1 MNQTAIPPAA
11 DLPELRKVIAA
22 IAAKQSSI
30 KLGQRSYAVLL
41 DLANNPDTAAHS
53 SINQLA
59 SHFGV
64 SASTL
69 TRLATRLGYSGFNA
83 LQNIFR
89 QHLAEPHFYSERAY
103 QSQSQSQSQSQHQES
118 DVLGQVAQEEIANIQ
133 QMMSQVSTDQWQK
146 ALELLQN
153 ARHVRTFAQRQ
164 FYSTATFFSYCLGLL
179 RDGVGVLGDSGHGVP
194 HGLAQLNQQDLL
206 IVFGSHPYSRIA
218 VDCCRQ
224 ARAMGIPT
232 MVFTDT
238 HGAPLSSDASCLF
251 TIPTTGSFFSNS
263 TAAWVVLIEAIL
275 TAYARRLG
283 PGAIKTLEQREQVFE
298 QMQVAYS

>member
-1 MNQTAIPPAA
+1 
-11 DLPELRKVIAA
+11 
-22 IAAKQSSI
+22 
-30 KLGQRSYAVLL
+30 
-41 DLANNPDTAAHS
+41 
-53 SINQLA
+53 
-59 SHFGV
+59 
-64 SASTL
+64 
-69 TRLATRLGYSGFNA
+69 
-83 LQNIFR
+83 
-89 QHLAEPHFYSERAY
+89 LAEPHFYSERAH
-103 QSQSQSQSQSQHQES
+103 QSQDQES
-118 DVLGQVAQEEIANIQ
+118 DLLVQVAQEEIANIQ
-133 QMMSQVSTDQWQK
+133 QMMSQVSTTQWQQ
-146 ALELLQN
+146 ALALLQN
-153 ARHVRTFAQRQ
+153 ARQVRTFAQRQ

-224 ARAMGIPT
+224 ARAMKIPT
-232 MVFTDT
+232 MVFTDA

-251 TIPTTGSFFSNS
+251 TIPTNGSFFSNS

-283 PGAIKTLEQREQVFE
+283 PVAIQTLEQREQVFE

>member
-1 MNQTAIPPAA
+1 MNQSSIMPAA
-11 DLPELRKVIAA
+11 DLLELRKVIAA
-22 IAAKQSSI
+22 IAAKQSAI

-41 DLANNPDTAAHS
+41 DLANSPDTAAHS

-59 SHFGV
+59 SNFGV

-89 QHLAEPHFYSERAY
+89 QHLAEPHFYSERAH
-103 QSQSQSQSQSQHQES
+103 QSQDQES
-118 DVLGQVAQEEIANIQ
+118 DSLVQVAQEEIANIQ
-133 QMMSQVSTDQWQK
+133 QMMSQVSTEQWQQ

-224 ARAMGIPT
+224 ARAMEIPT

-251 TIPTTGSFFSNS
+251 TIPTSGSFFSNS

-283 PGAIKTLEQREQVFE
+283 PDAIKTLEQREQVFE

>member
-1 MNQTAIPPAA
+1 MNQTIIQPAK
-11 DLPELRKVIAA
+11 DLPELREVIST
-22 IAAKQSSI
+22 IAAKQGPI
-30 KLGQRSYAVLL
+30 KLGQRSYTVLL
-41 DLANNPDTAAHS
+41 ALVNNPDTAAHS

-59 SHFGV
+59 THLDV

-69 TRLATRLGYSGFNA
+69 TRLATRLGYSGFNG

-89 QHLAEPHFYSERAY
+89 QHIAEPHFYSERAHH
-103 QSQSQSQSQSQHQES
+103 SQDQEA
-118 DVLGQVAQEEIANIQ
+118 DPLLQVAQEEIANIQ
-133 QMMSQVSTDQWQK
+133 QMMSQVSTEQWQQ
-146 ALELLQN
+146 ALALLQN
-153 ARHVRTFAQRQ
+153 ARQVRTFAQRQ

-224 ARAMGIPT
+224 ARAMNIPT
-232 MVFTDT
+232 IVFTDT
-238 HGAPLSSDASCLF
+238 HGAPLSTGANCLF
-251 TIPTTGSFFSNS
+251 TIPTKGSFFSNS

-283 PGAIKTLEQREQVFE
+283 PEAIQTLQHREQVFE
-298 QMQVAYS
+298 QMQVAYT

>member
-1 MNQTAIPPAA
+1 MNQTAISPAA
-11 DLPELRKVIAA
+11 DLPKLREVIAA
-22 IAAKQSSI
+22 IAAKRSPI
-30 KLGQRSYAVLL
+30 KLGQRSYAVLIEL
-41 DLANNPDTAAHS
+41 VNSPDTAAHN

-59 SHFGV
+59 SNLGV

-89 QHLAEPHFYSERAY
+89 QHLAEPHFYSERAH
-103 QSQSQSQSQSQHQES
+103 QSQDQET
-118 DVLGQVAQEEIANIQ
+118 DVLLQVAQEEITNIQ
-133 QMMSQVSTDQWQK
+133 QMMSQVSTDQWQQ

-224 ARAMGIPT
+224 ARAMNIPT

-251 TIPTTGSFFSNS
+251 TIPTNGSFFSNN

-283 PGAIKTLEQREQVFE
+283 PDAIKTLEQREQVFE

>member
-1 MNQTAIPPAA
+1 MNQIPVLPAA
-11 DLPELRKVIAA
+11 DLLELRKVIAA
-22 IAAKQSSI
+22 IAAKQSAI

-41 DLANNPDTAAHS
+41 DLANSPDTAAHS

-59 SHFGV
+59 SNFGV

-89 QHLAEPHFYSERAY
+89 QHLAEPHFYSERAH
-103 QSQSQSQSQSQHQES
+103 QSQDQES
-118 DVLGQVAQEEIANIQ
+118 DLLVQVAQEEIANIQ
-133 QMMSQVSTDQWQK
+133 QMMSQVSTDQWQQ

-194 HGLAQLNQQDLL
+194 HGLAQLNHQDLL

-224 ARAMGIPT
+224 ARAMEIPT

-251 TIPTTGSFFSNS
+251 TIPTSGSFFSNS

-283 PGAIKTLEQREQVFE
+283 PDAIKTLEQREQVFE

>member
-1 MNQTAIPPAA
+1 MNQTSVLPAA
-11 DLPELRKVIAA
+11 DLLELRKVIAA
-22 IAAKQSSI
+22 IAAKQSPI
-30 KLGQRSYAVLL
+30 KMGQRSYTVLL
-41 DLANNPDTAAHS
+41 DLANSPDTAAHS

-59 SHFGV
+59 ANFGV

-89 QHLAEPHFYSERAY
+89 QHLAKPHFYSERAH
-103 QSQSQSQSQSQHQES
+103 QSQDQES
-118 DVLGQVAQEEIANIQ
+118 DLLLKVAQEEIANIQ
-133 QMMSQVSTDQWQK
+133 QMMSQVSAEQWQQ
-146 ALELLQN
+146 ALDLLQN

-179 RDGVGVLGDSGHGVP
+179 RNGVGVLGDSGHGVP
-194 HGLAQLNQQDLL
+194 HGLAQLNPQDLL
-206 IVFGSHPYSRIA
+206 IVFASHPYSRIA

-224 ARAMGIPT
+224 ATAMKIPT
-232 MVFTDT
+232 IVFTDN
-238 HGAPLSSDASCLF
+238 HGAPMSSDANCLF
-251 TIPTTGSFFSNS
+251 TIPTSGTFFSNS

-283 PGAIKTLEQREQVFE
+283 ADAIQTLEQREQVFD
-298 QMQVAYS
+298 QMQVAY

>member
-1 MNQTAIPPAA
+1 MNQSSILPAA
-11 DLPELRKVIAA
+11 DLLELRKVIAA
-22 IAAKQSSI
+22 IAAKQSAI

-41 DLANNPDTAAHS
+41 DLANSPDTAAHS

-59 SHFGV
+59 SNFGV

-89 QHLAEPHFYSERAY
+89 QHLAEPHFYSERAH
-103 QSQSQSQSQSQHQES
+103 QSQDQES
-118 DVLGQVAQEEIANIQ
+118 DSLVQVAQEEIANIQ
-133 QMMSQVSTDQWQK
+133 QMMSQVSTEQWQQ

-224 ARAMGIPT
+224 ARAMEIPT

-251 TIPTTGSFFSNS
+251 TIPTSGSFFSNS

-283 PGAIKTLEQREQVFE
+283 PDAIITLEQREQVFE

>member
-1 MNQTAIPPAA
+1 MNSTTVRPAK
-11 DLPELRKVIAA
+11 DLPELREMITT
-22 IAAKQSSI
+22 IAAKQGPI
-30 KLGQRSYAVLL
+30 KLGQRSYAVLIAL
-41 DLANNPDTAAHS
+41 VNNPDTAAHS

-59 SHFGV
+59 TNLDV

-89 QHLAEPHFYSERAY
+89 QHLSEPHFYSERAH
-103 QSQSQSQSQSQHQES
+103 QSQDQ
-118 DVLGQVAQEEIANIQ
+118 DTDLLVQVAQEEMVNIQ
-133 QMMSQVSTDQWQK
+133 QMMSQVSTDQWQQ
-146 ALELLQN
+146 ALALLQN

-179 RDGVGVLGDSGHGVP
+179 RDGVSVLGDSGHGVP

-224 ARAMGIPT
+224 AKDMGIPT

-238 HGAPLSSDASCLF
+238 HGAPLSNDASCLF
-251 TIPTTGSFFSNS
+251 TIPTSGSFFSNS

-283 PGAIKTLEQREQVFE
+283 PEAIQTLEHREQVFE
-298 QMQVAYS
+298 QMQVAYT

>member
-1 MNQTAIPPAA
+1 MPNKTIQPAA
-11 DLPELRKVIAA
+11 NLQQLREMIAA
-22 IAAKQSSI
+22 IAAKQGPI
-30 KLGQRSYAVLL
+30 KLGQRSYTVLL
-41 DLANNPDTAAHS
+41 ALVNNPDTAAHS

-59 SHFGV
+59 ASLEV

-69 TRLATRLGYSGFNA
+69 TRLATRLGYRGFNA
-83 LQNIFR
+83 LQNVFR
-89 QHLAEPHFYSERAY
+89 QHLAEPHFYSERA
-103 QSQSQSQSQSQHQES
+103 HQAQGQET
-118 DVLGQVAQEEIANIQ
+118 DVLLQVAQEEIANIQ
-133 QMMSQVSTDQWQK
+133 QMMSQVASDQWQQ

-153 ARHVRTFAQRQ
+153 ARQIRTFAQRQ

-194 HGLAQLNQQDLL
+194 HGLAQLNQQDLV

-224 ARAMGIPT
+224 AKAMKIPT

-238 HGAPLSSDASCLF
+238 HGAPLSNDASCLF
-251 TIPTTGSFFSNS
+251 TIPTSGSFFSNN

-283 PGAIKTLEQREQVFE
+283 PDAIHTLEQREQVFE
-298 QMQVAYS
+298 QMQVTYS

>member
-1 MNQTAIPPAA
+1 MNQSSILPAA
-11 DLPELRKVIAA
+11 DLLELRKVIAA
-22 IAAKQSSI
+22 IAAKQSTI

-41 DLANNPDTAAHS
+41 DLANSPDTAAHC

-59 SHFGV
+59 SNFGV

-89 QHLAEPHFYSERAY
+89 RHLAEPHFYSERAH
-103 QSQSQSQSQSQHQES
+103 QSQDQES
-118 DVLGQVAQEEIANIQ
+118 DLLVQVAQEEIANIQ
-133 QMMSQVSTDQWQK
+133 QMMLQVSTGQWQQ

-194 HGLAQLNQQDLL
+194 HGLAQLDQQDLL

-224 ARAMGIPT
+224 ARAMKIPT
-232 MVFTDT
+232 MVFTDA

-251 TIPTTGSFFSNS
+251 TIPTNGSFFSNS

-283 PGAIKTLEQREQVFE
+283 PVAIQTLEQREQVFE

>member
-1 MNQTAIPPAA
+1 MNQSSILPAA
-11 DLPELRKVIAA
+11 DLLELRKVIAA
-22 IAAKQSSI
+22 IAAKQSAI

-41 DLANNPDTAAHS
+41 DLANSPDTAAHS

-59 SHFGV
+59 SNFGV

-89 QHLAEPHFYSERAY
+89 QHLAEPHFYSERAH
-103 QSQSQSQSQSQHQES
+103 QSQDQES
-118 DVLGQVAQEEIANIQ
+118 DSLVQVAQEEIANIQ
-133 QMMSQVSTDQWQK
+133 QMMSQVSTEQWQQ

-224 ARAMGIPT
+224 ARAMEIPT

-251 TIPTTGSFFSNS
+251 TIPTSGSFFSNS

-283 PGAIKTLEQREQVFE
+283 PDAIKTLEKREQVFE

>member
-1 MNQTAIPPAA
+1 MSQTAIPPAA
-11 DLPELRKVIAA
+11 DLPELRKVIVA

-30 KLGQRSYAVLL
+30 KLGQRSYLVLL
-41 DLANNPDTAAHS
+41 DLVNNPDTAAHS

-59 SHFGV
+59 SNFGV

-89 QHLAEPHFYSERAY
+89 QHLAEPHFYSERAH
-103 QSQSQSQSQSQHQES
+103 QSQNQAS
-118 DVLGQVAQEEIANIQ
+118 DILAQVAREEVANIQ
-133 QMMSQVSTDQWQK
+133 QMMSQVSTQQWQQ

-224 ARAMGIPT
+224 ARTMEIPT

-238 HGAPLSSDASCLF
+238 HGAPMSSDASCLF
-251 TIPTTGSFFSNS
+251 TIPTSGSFFSNS

-283 PGAIKTLEQREQVFE
+283 PDAIKTLEQREQVFE
-298 QMQVAYS
+298 EMQVAYS

>member
-1 MNQTAIPPAA
+1 MNQIPVLPAA
-11 DLPELRKVIAA
+11 DLPELRRVIAA
-22 IAAKQSSI
+22 IATKRSSI
-30 KLGQRSYAVLL
+30 KLGQRSYGVLI
-41 DLANNPDTAAHS
+41 DLANSPDTAAHS

-59 SHFGV
+59 KKFGV

-89 QHLAEPHFYSERAY
+89 QHLAEPHFYSERAH
-103 QSQSQSQSQSQHQES
+103 QSQDQES
-118 DVLGQVAQEEIANIQ
+118 DLLVQVAQEEIANIQ
-133 QMMSQVSTDQWQK
+133 QMMSQVSTDQWQQ

-194 HGLAQLNQQDLL
+194 HGLAQLNHQDLL

-224 ARAMGIPT
+224 ATAMEIPT
-232 MVFTDT
+232 IVFTDT
-238 HGAPLSSDASCLF
+238 HGAPMSSDANCLF
-251 TIPTTGSFFSNS
+251 TIPTNGSFFSNS

-283 PGAIKTLEQREQVFE
+283 PHAIKTLEHRERVFE